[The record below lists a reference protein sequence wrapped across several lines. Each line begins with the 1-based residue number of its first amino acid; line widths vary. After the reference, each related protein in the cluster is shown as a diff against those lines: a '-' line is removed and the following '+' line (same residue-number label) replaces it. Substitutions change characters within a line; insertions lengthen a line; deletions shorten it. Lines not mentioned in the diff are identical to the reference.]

1 MIALLM
7 FMAVAVPLDDDP
19 TFKEGRRLYD
29 ELEFEQAIFRFEQAA
44 QVDGRTPPELARLK
58 MWVGVSHGQLGDF
71 TRAGEAFRM
80 AVDLDEKAEVPVP
93 VSPKL
98 DALLKNARA
107 EREARLREDAAD
119 GTSPATKG
127 GAGGGDVNPLGIALW
142 TGAIALGVAGGLAF
156 MVTGGLGAFSLMTY
170 SSASDMTVTQVEA
183 QRLVDQANFAAGGAA
198 VTGGVGLAFLVGA
211 TVLISLA
218 VAE

>member
-7 FMAVAVPLDDDP
+7 LMAVAVPLDDDP

-44 QVDGRTPPELARLK
+44 QVEGRTPPELARLK

-71 TRAGEAFRM
+71 TRAGEAFRA

-119 GTSPATKG
+119 GTAPAPKG
-127 GAGGGDVNPLGIALW
+127 GGGGEVDPLGIALW

-198 VTGGVGLAFLVGA
+198 VTGGVGLALLVGA
-211 TVLISLA
+211 TVVISLA